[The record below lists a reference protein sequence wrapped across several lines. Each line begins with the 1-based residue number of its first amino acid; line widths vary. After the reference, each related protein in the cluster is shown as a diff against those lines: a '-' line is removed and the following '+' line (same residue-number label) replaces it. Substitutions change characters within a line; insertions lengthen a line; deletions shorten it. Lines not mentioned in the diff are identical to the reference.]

1 MFLLYEEQTSTRMIA
16 GREKYLRDWKLLQ
29 ESEKQLPDRE
39 LAFLVKAWLPWGFF
53 SFPFLLLACGAGN
66 EPYALMHSWQPLYH

>member
-29 ESEKQLPDRE
+29 ESEKQPPDRE
-39 LAFLVKAWLPWGFF
+39 LAFLVKA
-53 SFPFLLLACGAGN
+53 
-66 EPYALMHSWQPLYH
+66 